1 MEKLDI
7 IKETQ
12 SILPNSFKMAT
23 IISNGT
29 RLPLFKYMETDF
41 LSYVKP
47 GATATILANFFNVQ
61 TADKTSVIGK
71 RITLNDIR
79 MIKLKE
85 FFENNKFIKEVIQ
98 TGPKEEE
105 FIDVRTYLT
114 EYVLEH
120 MDDTGLLMYVGRTIT
135 IEELFLK
142 LLSNEYHAPT
152 LEDKAEL
159 CFNMASYLET
169 EILESIVDGMD
180 ISVADYITK
189 VLPTKMDTIS
199 TVSINGKSEEISEF
213 IQKIANHQRK
223 LIEDNKEKAI
233 KEKENEYNKTGD
245 NPGLVSEIQVRL
257 TEGRGLEITAEIP
270 IVTSSL
276 LSESE
281 EESLLANYTKRES
294 VTKDDYYICLIN
306 KLKET
311 IGETNNSHDLNTKMN
326 FFDQILEELGKENN
340 SEELS
345 EKIEPYIES
354 LKKLIAD
361 KQKNLIKV
369 SSNSDEYIDVLFS
382 EINLMNDEMSNF
394 TTLDEYSLL
403 YGKALERYEDTL
415 KKGIKDIQL
424 KSEFHLLFKRINE
437 KRLNLEL
444 TMGYQSSEVERVK
457 IMLNELIM
465 NIQADVLR
473 IEHDSN
479 NLGNLTGT
487 SIRLE
492 SEIERAK
499 NQVEEAYLSKLLTE
513 TDREYY
519 FNRLKSYS
527 IALDSEKK
535 IGFGTR

>member
-120 MDDTGLLMYVGRTIT
+120 MDDTGLLMYVERTIT
-135 IEELFLK
+135 LEELYLK

-159 CFNMASYLET
+159 CFNMASYLEP
-169 EILESIVDGMD
+169 EILASIVDGMD
-180 ISVADYITK
+180 ISVADYITR

-223 LIEDNKEKAI
+223 LIEDNEEKAI
-233 KEKENEYNKTGD
+233 QERENEYNKTGD

-281 EESLLANYTKRES
+281 EESLLVNYTKRES
-294 VTKDDYYICLIN
+294 VTKEDYYICLIN

-326 FFDQILEELGKENN
+326 FFDQILEELEKENN
-340 SEELS
+340 REELS
-345 EKIEPYIES
+345 KKIEPYIKS
-354 LKKLIAD
+354 LNKLIAD

-369 SSNSDEYIDVLFS
+369 SGNLDEYIDVLFS

-403 YGKALERYEDTL
+403 YGKAVERYEDTL

-437 KRLNLEL
+437 KRLNLEM

-465 NIQADVLR
+465 NIQTDVLR

>member
-79 MIKLKE
+79 MIKLTE
-85 FFENNKFIKEVIQ
+85 FFENNKLIKEVIQ

-105 FIDVRTYLT
+105 FMDVRTYLT
-114 EYVLEH
+114 EYVLEN
-120 MDDTGLLMYVGRTIT
+120 MNDTGSLEYVERTIT
-135 IEELFLK
+135 LEELYLK

-159 CFNMASYLET
+159 CFNMASYLEP
-169 EILESIVDGMD
+169 EILASIVDGMD
-180 ISVADYITK
+180 ISVADYITR

-223 LIEDNKEKAI
+223 LIEDNEEKAI
-233 KEKENEYNKTGD
+233 QERENEYNKTGD

-281 EESLLANYTKRES
+281 EESLLVNYTKRES
-294 VTKDDYYICLIN
+294 VTKEDYYICLIN

-326 FFDQILEELGKENN
+326 FFDQILEELEKENN

-345 EKIEPYIES
+345 KKIEPYIKS
-354 LKKLIAD
+354 LNKLIAD

-369 SSNSDEYIDVLFS
+369 SGNLDEYIDVLFS

-403 YGKALERYEDTL
+403 YGKAVERYEDTL

-437 KRLNLEL
+437 KRLNLEM

-465 NIQADVLR
+465 NIQTDVLR

>member
-79 MIKLKE
+79 MIKLTE
-85 FFENNKFIKEVIQ
+85 FFENNKLIKEVIQ

-105 FIDVRTYLT
+105 FMDVRTYLT
-114 EYVLEH
+114 EYVLEN
-120 MDDTGLLMYVGRTIT
+120 MNDTGSLEYVERTIT
-135 IEELFLK
+135 LEELYLK

-159 CFNMASYLET
+159 CFNMASYLEP
-169 EILESIVDGMD
+169 EILASIVDGMD
-180 ISVADYITK
+180 ISVADYITR

-223 LIEDNKEKAI
+223 LIEDNEEKAI
-233 KEKENEYNKTGD
+233 QERENEYNKTGD

-281 EESLLANYTKRES
+281 EESLLANYSKRES

-326 FFDQILEELGKENN
+326 FFDQILEELEKENN

-345 EKIEPYIES
+345 KKIEPYIKS
-354 LKKLIAD
+354 LNKLIAD

-369 SSNSDEYIDVLFS
+369 SGNLDEYIDVLFS

-403 YGKALERYEDTL
+403 YGKAVERYEDTL

-437 KRLNLEL
+437 KRLNLEM

-465 NIQADVLR
+465 NIQTDVLR

-479 NLGNLTGT
+479 NLGNLTGI

-513 TDREYY
+513 TDKEYY